1 MKANLRRKEQAFI
14 DVVSPLL
21 QDVGINPSLVQGI
34 DVKVGRNQSAVLEVD
49 GNQQYFVKLIQGSD
63 GVARFR
69 RSKDF
74 ENWVINKSIKFA
86 TPKLLAFSKD
96 QRALM
101 FEFARCDTNLGE
113 MLGDKFIDSVTAM
126 KVAVAIGS
134 LHTSTVSISDNIES
148 DLPVLPPQFPGLISL
163 DYFENATI
171 GERNLWRILQN
182 DAELLEALDLL
193 VDSRINFVPIH
204 GDFRPDQVFFRAD
217 EVVLL
222 DFEEFRLGDPARD
235 LGSFIGDLFYHKMSW
250 IAVGAQGTDGRLTHE
265 SLLERGV
272 DLLGQV
278 RPIIQS
284 FWEKYCIFCCG
295 AQSETWKM
303 TQPNLANRVTGY
315 AGWHLF
321 DRSLARSALSGRLTA
336 NDRALN
342 GIGRNLI
349 INSGMF
355 AQELGLGE

>member
-1 MKANLRRKEQAFI
+1 M
-14 DVVSPLL
+14 
-21 QDVGINPSLVQGI
+21 
-34 DVKVGRNQSAVLEVD
+34 
-49 GNQQYFVKLIQGSD
+49 
-63 GVARFR
+63 
-69 RSKDF
+69 
-74 ENWVINKSIKFA
+74 
-86 TPKLLAFSKD
+86 
-96 QRALM
+96 
-101 FEFARCDTNLGE
+101 
-113 MLGDKFIDSVTAM
+113 
-126 KVAVAIGS
+126 
-134 LHTSTVSISDNIES
+134 
-148 DLPVLPPQFPGLISL
+148 
-163 DYFENATI
+163 
-171 GERNLWRILQN
+171 
-182 DAELLEALDLL
+182 
-193 VDSRINFVPIH
+193 
-204 GDFRPDQVFFRAD
+204 
-217 EVVLL
+217 L